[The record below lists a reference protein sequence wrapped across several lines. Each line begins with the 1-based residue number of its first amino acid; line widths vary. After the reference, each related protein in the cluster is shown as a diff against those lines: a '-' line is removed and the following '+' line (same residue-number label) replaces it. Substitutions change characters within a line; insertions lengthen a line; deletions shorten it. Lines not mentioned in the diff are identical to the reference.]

1 MILGFK
7 TQFPDKT
14 PTFFPEKIL
23 ACAFPDDLFFA
34 AHTPKKHTIRSGQR
48 WKAGIPIHMATG
60 VRSKSYRQF
69 NKDIPGLEKV
79 ISVQKIQIKWDNPV
93 GDPRY
98 DFNIW
103 VDDRKLSMI
112 DTVELIQ
119 NDGFGLIWRFAEWFP
134 KDFEGQLIHWTDLR
148 Y

>member
-1 MILGFK
+1 MPLANWFNSNNMILGFK

-23 ACAFPDDLFFA
+23 ACTFRDNSFYLM
-34 AHTPKKHTIRSGQR
+34 HRPKKHTIRSGQR
-48 WKAGIPIHMATG
+48 WKAGMPIHMATG
-60 VRSKSYRQF
+60 VRSKAYRQF
-69 NKDIPGLEKV
+69 NKNVPGLNKV

-103 VDDRKLSMI
+103 VDDRIS
-112 DTVELIQ
+112 
-119 NDGFGLIWRFAEWFP
+119 
-134 KDFEGQLIHWTDLR
+134 
-148 Y
+148 